1 MNYFIL
7 KPNTSLS
14 SGLIM
19 TVVMSTATISRKIAG
34 SVSAVSAVSAAAR
47 LDGPTIT
54 TLVTPS

>member
-34 SVSAVSAVSAAAR
+34 SVSAVSAAAR